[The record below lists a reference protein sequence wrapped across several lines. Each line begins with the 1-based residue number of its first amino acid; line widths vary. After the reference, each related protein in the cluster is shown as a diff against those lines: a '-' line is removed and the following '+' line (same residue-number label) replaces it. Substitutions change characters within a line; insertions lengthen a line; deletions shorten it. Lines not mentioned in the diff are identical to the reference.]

1 MILMLGDSV
10 NLTLCLQNPYV
21 IKWLSLA
28 LAPRSL
34 MHLVRLMQ
42 PLNVAALLEG
52 SCLSTVPV
60 LWSSYSCHLI
70 SVALPKSLLSQHDST
85 SCLLVML
92 SQYSDGEVCGPQC
105 FGHSQGFCVL
115 HLLFPWM
122 SSWCA
127 VAHSVLL
134 KDSCF
139 LCSAGSLYFC
149 CYCCMSKNLILC
161 LWMYLKGV
169 MLHFL
174 YAGLFVFCSL
184 ITHIQQLFWYNL

>member
-1 MILMLGDSV
+1 MTWPCIS
-10 NLTLCLQNPYV
+10 TS
-21 IKWLSLA
+21 I
-28 LAPRSL
+28 
-34 MHLVRLMQ
+34 
-42 PLNVAALLEG
+42 LNVKPCKINATPKRKLSQHS
-52 SCLSTVPV
+52 SCLMEQ
-60 LWSSYSCHLI
+60 LQLSSNFC
-70 SVALPKSLLSQHDST
+70 ALPKSLLSQHDST

-105 FGHSQGFCVL
+105 FGSSQGFCVL
-115 HLLFPWM
+115 HLLFPCM

-139 LCSAGSLYFC
+139 LCYAGSLYFC
-149 CYCCMSKNLILC
+149 CYCCMSENLILC

-174 YAGLFVFCSL
+174 YAGLFVLCSL